1 MSSGPSGVT
10 PIMVKI
16 EVLDSELSEIDYR
29 RFNFPWCTGYDPKI
43 YIRDIDFII
52 QKKPNDYFPHRL

>member
-29 RFNFPWCTGYDPKI
+29 RFNFPWCTGYDPQDGTGGSYYMHLLLSTKEKI
-43 YIRDIDFII
+43 KR
-52 QKKPNDYFPHRL
+52 

>member
-29 RFNFPWCTGYDPKI
+29 RFNFPWCTGYDPKNLHK
-43 YIRDIDFII
+43 R
-52 QKKPNDYFPHRL
+52 H